1 MIKIKET
8 VIVEGKYDKIKLS
21 GIVDALIIET
31 SGFGIFKDE
40 EKRAMLKKMAEQN
53 GLLILTDSDSAGFL
67 IRNHIKSFIE
77 EKYIKHVYIE
87 PMQGKE
93 RRKTAPSKEGLLGVE
108 GVSQE
113 AIVKALRQAGV
124 TLDREPSEPKQQ
136 VTAQDFYE
144 DGLSGKPDSAKRRQ
158 ALLEHLGLPKYLSAK
173 DLRKVINRSMDYEEY
188 KTLAEFLKRK
198 K

>member
-21 GIVDALIIET
+21 GFVDALIIET

-40 EKRAMLKKMAEQN
+40 EKRKMLRKMAGQN
-53 GLLILTDSDSAGFL
+53 GLLIITDSDSAGFL

-77 EKYIKHVYIE
+77 EKHIKHAYIE
-87 PMQGKE
+87 PTQGKE

-113 AIVKALRQAGV
+113 AIVKALKQAGV
-124 TLDREPSEPKQQ
+124 TLDEEPSDPKQQ
-136 VTAQDFYE
+136 VTARDFYE
-144 DGLSGKPDSAKRRQ
+144 DGLLGKPDSAKRRQ
-158 ALLEHLGLPKYLSAK
+158 ALLEQLALPKHLSQK
-173 DLRKVINRSMDYEEY
+173 DLRKVINQTMSYEEY
-188 KTLAEFLKRK
+188 KALIE
-198 K
+198 